1 MVEQYY
7 VIAWS
12 SSLRI
17 FKCVLVR
24 VQSRCRQV
32 RVAHALL
39 CGHAC
44 TNTEVTCHIR
54 LYLGMITGVHFFL
67 YPWTRSLKSKT
78 SGSRKEIYINW
89 RVGPLLMHL
98 PVLALLLCLDVLY
111 ARSANS
117 KLLRDLEMMP
127 S

>member
-54 LYLGMITGVHFFL
+54 LYLGMITGVHFFFI
-67 YPWTRSLKSKT
+67 SLDKKFEIQDIWFQKGDLHQLEG
-78 SGSRKEIYINW
+78 GSLVNASARAC
-89 RVGPLLMHL
+89 VATLLGC
-98 PVLALLLCLDVLY
+98 VVRTLC
-111 ARSANS
+111 
-117 KLLRDLEMMP
+117 K
-127 S
+127 